1 MPPAFLFEDRF
12 HSLAYFDLLPIGL
25 FREVGKV
32 ERASLSPGKGDRAV
46 ALSFGGLIFSFEAF
60 CSKIGEAG
68 SDLFEMLIVVEQ

>member
-1 MPPAFLFEDRF
+1 MGEKTCPRNSQDWVSRRGRRARGEDVIKR
-12 HSLAYFDLLPIGL
+12 S
-25 FREVGKV
+25 R
-32 ERASLSPGKGDRAV
+32 GDRPV